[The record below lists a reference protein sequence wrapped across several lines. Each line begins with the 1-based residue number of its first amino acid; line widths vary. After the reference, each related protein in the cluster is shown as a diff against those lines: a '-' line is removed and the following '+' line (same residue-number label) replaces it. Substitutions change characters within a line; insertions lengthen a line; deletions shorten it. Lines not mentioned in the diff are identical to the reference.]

1 MGPNSGGRTGAWRD
15 LSYLS
20 RTKWNG
26 PAALLPHQRLKLA
39 KGAKDKER
47 AMSQRINTAIA
58 VIGIRGHMVRK
69 ALQDAHAV
77 IAFCSENSRDS
88 HYVAIELEIAKG

>member
-1 MGPNSGGRTGAWRD
+1 
-15 LSYLS
+15 
-20 RTKWNG
+20 
-26 PAALLPHQRLKLA
+26 
-39 KGAKDKER
+39 
-47 AMSQRINTAIA
+47 MSQRINTAIA